1 MGLVAIGK
9 KIIVEAIKKQDDG
22 LLIPDNLKNNSNQE
36 KAKVVSVGPG
46 RKLSD
51 GSIDAPFVVVGDVV
65 YFNPFGA
72 TKLKHEK
79 TEYLVLSE
87 EDILAVEK

>member
-1 MGLVAIGK
+1 MALMAIGK
-9 KIIVEAIKKQDDG
+9 RIIVEAIKKQDDG
-22 LLIPDNLKNNSNQE
+22 ILIPENMRGQNNQE
-36 KAKVVSVGPG
+36 KAKVISVGPG

-51 GSIDAPFVVVGDVV
+51 GSIDAPVVIVGDVV
-65 YFNPFGA
+65 YYNPFGA
-72 TKLKHEK
+72 TKLKHDK